1 MDRNRK
7 CEQTERDGEREWKP
21 QQKKIKREGGKEAER
36 ISIYFTEDVIKVA
49 VVMLAVTTATE
60 IVGSCAAVHA
70 KNQQCD
76 FVPGC
81 QRMTDGDAQNQRKLT
96 NYRLWSSDSTEMMIY
111 LIFYSLINF
120 IYTYKYVLI
129 LDLSTAACFK
139 QGGTEAPGTS
149 RKAHLFHLFV
159 FFFFLFISRSLSN
172 CKASFW
178 HKLYQGVKCHDSS
191 LASCYHPHLSTVV
204 SCILIKFP
212 RLIICIPT
220 FFCFHLS
227 FAQHPNF
234 FSLNQGCN
242 FKVFIYDIRVPTLNW
257 SCNN

>member
-7 CEQTERDGEREWKP
+7 CEQTERDGEREWKQ

-36 ISIYFTEDVIKVA
+36 ISIYFTEDVIMVA

-139 QGGTEAPGTS
+139 QGGTEAKKHQEHRG
-149 RKAHLFHLFV
+149 
-159 FFFFLFISRSLSN
+159 
-172 CKASFW
+172 
-178 HKLYQGVKCHDSS
+178 
-191 LASCYHPHLSTVV
+191 
-204 SCILIKFP
+204 
-212 RLIICIPT
+212 RLI
-220 FFCFHLS
+220 CFTCLS
-227 FAQHPNF
+227 SSSSSCLLADHFRTVKLHSDTN
-234 FSLNQGCN
+234 C
-242 FKVFIYDIRVPTLNW
+242 IRVW
-257 SCNN
+257 SVMRAVWLLVIILVHVYWYNFPD